1 MSTTEKI
8 ALLPSGEGQTLV
20 PLLDNE
26 RLLYKSKFESFH
38 SMASIGWLAAS
49 VAIVMKL
56 PKMIRNFYV
65 NRLGRGSFKSN
76 VLHIMFFLFHWTG
89 FRYKIFVCNK

>member
-1 MSTTEKI
+1 MSTREKI
-8 ALLPSGEGQTLV
+8 TLLPSNQGQTLV

-38 SMASIGWLAAS
+38 SMASIGWLATS

-56 PKMIRNFYV
+56 PKTVQNFYL
-65 NRLGRGSFKSN
+65 NRVG
-76 VLHIMFFLFHWTG
+76 
-89 FRYKIFVCNK
+89 

>member
-49 VAIVMKL
+49 LAIIMKL
-56 PKMIRNFYV
+56 PKMTRNFYV
-65 NRLGRGSFKSN
+65 NRLGQGSLKSN
-76 VLHIMFFLFHWTG
+76 VLHIIQS
-89 FRYKIFVCNK
+89 KIQFGYFDFGYI